1 MPAIFPFN
9 GYLVSSNHATEVVTP
24 PYDQLTPA
32 ERHEF
37 ARTHTNNYI
46 NTMRTTEEYEDKTLT
61 VDCVLEGNAAKLQ
74 ELLKNGTFVESAKP
88 CFYLYRLAAD
98 GHEQIGVVAEIPID
112 DYAHGVLKK
121 HEHTRNDHEDN
132 LTRYHEVVGAS
143 SSPVCVAYKENLEI
157 SKLIATLTEA
167 KPDLDFTLDDGL
179 SQSLWCVEDEAVQQR
194 LVKLFAKI
202 PETYLTDGHHRAA
215 SGLRYAVKCRARN
228 PDYSGKEPFNFLLV
242 AMFAD
247 NALRILPWHRC
258 VKDLNGHDAS
268 TVIRAIENDFQVE
281 KLPGAAEPQ
290 QPREFTMLLDEIWY
304 RVKLKSGFFVSDDP
318 VDSLD
323 VSILQKEILQP
334 IFGIEDPRADSRLA
348 NIPGAAGISAL
359 EEKVNEGWAV
369 AFCCYNTS
377 IQELMAVADAEEVMP
392 PKSTWLDPKVRSG
405 IFVRMR

>member
-1 MPAIFPFN
+1 MPVIFPFN
-9 GYLVSSNHATEVVTP
+9 GYLVSPDHATEVVTP

-37 ARTHTNNYI
+37 AQTHTNNYI

-61 VDCVLEGNAAKLQ
+61 VDTVLKGNAAKLQ
-74 ELLKNGTFVESAKP
+74 ALLNNGIFVESGKP
-88 CFYLYRLAAD
+88 CLYLYRLAAD
-98 GHEQIGVVAEIPID
+98 EHEQIGVVAEIPID

-121 HEHTRNDHEDN
+121 HEHTRNEHEDN

-143 SSPVCVAYKENLEI
+143 SSPVCVAYKEDKEI
-157 SKLIATLTEA
+157 STFIRSLAEA

-179 SQSLWCVEDEAVQQR
+179 SQSLWCIEDEAVQK
-194 LVKLFAKI
+194 KLIELFGKI

-215 SGLRYAVKCRARN
+215 SGLRYAVKCRARH
-228 PDYSGKEPFNFLLV
+228 PDYTGDEPFNYLLV

-247 NALRILPWHRC
+247 EVLRILPWHRC
-258 VKDLNGHDAS
+258 VQDLNGHDPV
-268 TVIRAIENDFQVE
+268 TILRAIEKDFLVDQM
-281 KLPGAAEPQ
+281 PGAAQPQ
-290 QPREFTMLLDEIWY
+290 QPREFTMLLDGQWY
-304 RVKLKSGFFVSDDP
+304 RLMLRSGFLIPEDP

-323 VSILQKEILQP
+323 VSILQNEILKP
-334 IFGIEDPRADSRLA
+334 VFGINDPRTDSRLA

-359 EEKVNEGWAV
+359 EEKIRQGWSV

-377 IQELMAVADAEEVMP
+377 IQELMAVADADQVMP